1 MTATHTSPYAGRWY
15 PADELELGSLLD
27 ELFQD
32 SERRTPFVFPGAL
45 GLVVPHAGPA
55 YSGTVAAASYRALA
69 KSRSERVVLLA
80 FPHRGG
86 LKGVAAPEVEAISTP
101 LGTVNIDP
109 EFGGFRQVAE
119 QRVCDHSFEIQLP
132 FLQRVVPDAAVTP
145 LYVGPMREEERAEAA
160 DALARAWHPGVVF
173 VASSDFTHY
182 GASFDFTP
190 FPPDDEAPER
200 IRELD
205 FACIEAAATLDSG
218 RFLDAL
224 DSTGATVCGSGPIAL
239 LLDVMKRVDPGQYLT
254 RLDYQ
259 TSGEKERD
267 YHHSVSYAALGCF
280 PRASYDLE
288 RDDRELLLNSAAETL
303 RELRESRKRHPRY
316 VQGGS
321 AALEARRGAFV
332 TLTQGDEL
340 LGCIGNRSGRGALA
354 RDIADLALSA
364 ATEDPRFRPAA
375 GKKGPID
382 IEISILTPFRRIFS
396 ESECVVGRHGVY
408 LEKGTHAGLLL
419 PQVASE
425 RGWTS
430 SEFLEALTR
439 KSYLGPHV
447 LRDPETSLFVFEAQV
462 FSRERAA

>member
-15 PADELELGSLLD
+15 PAEEGELDSLLD
-27 ELFQD
+27 DLFQA
-32 SERRTPFVFPGAL
+32 SERRTPFVYPGAL
-45 GLVVPHAGPA
+45 GLVVPHAGPV

-69 KSRSERVVLLA
+69 KSRPERVVLLA

-109 EFGGFRQVAE
+109 AFGGFRKVDE
-119 QRVCDHSFEIQLP
+119 PRVCDHSFEIQLP
-132 FLQRVVPDAAVTP
+132 FLQRVVPDAAITP
-145 LYVGPMREEERAEAA
+145 LYVGPMREGERAEAA
-160 DALARAWHPGVVF
+160 DALARAWYPGVVF

-190 FPPDDEAPER
+190 FPPDDDAPER

-205 FACIEAAATLDSG
+205 FASIEAAATLDSG
-218 RFLDAL
+218 RFLDSL
-224 DSTGATVCGSGPIAL
+224 DETGATVCGSGPIAL
-239 LLDVMKRVDPGQYLT
+239 LLDVMKRLDPGQYLT

-259 TSGEKERD
+259 TSGEKEHD
-267 YHHSVSYAALGCF
+267 FHHSVSYAALGCF
-280 PRASYDLE
+280 PRAFYDVE
-288 RDDRELLLNSAAETL
+288 ADDRELLLDSAAETL
-303 RELRESRKRHPRY
+303 RQLRETRNRQPYYAR
-316 VQGGS
+316 GGS
-321 AALEARRGAFV
+321 AALLARRGAFV
-332 TLTQGDEL
+332 TLTHDDEL

-354 RDIADLALSA
+354 RDIAELTLSA
-364 ATEDPRFRPAA
+364 ATEDPRFKPAA

-430 SEFLEALTR
+430 REFLEALTR

-447 LRDPETSLFVFEAQV
+447 LRDSETRLFVFEAQV
-462 FSRERAA
+462 FGRRQAA